1 MNLTLEQIGEK
12 AKKAEVTLRT
22 LSANQKNKVLTTS
35 ADYLMANMKMLLE
48 ANHSDVERAK
58 ENGMAPALVDR
69 LLDRKSVV

>member
-48 ANHSDVERAK
+48 ANHSDV
-58 ENGMAPALVDR
+58 
-69 LLDRKSVV
+69 